1 MNLKISGGPLT
12 NDLQFTIEGVPLKG
26 VRDMKIKASGPG
38 KPILAE
44 LTVGVESLE
53 FDIPESWMK
62 FIDIYD
68 GDEFTITLADADE
81 IEVSDR

>member
-12 NDLQFTIEGVPLKG
+12 HQLEYTVDGVPLKG

-38 KPILAE
+38 KPIMAE

-62 FIDIYD
+62 FIDVYD
-68 GDEFTITLADADE
+68 GDEFTITLADADG
-81 IEVSDR
+81 IEVSK